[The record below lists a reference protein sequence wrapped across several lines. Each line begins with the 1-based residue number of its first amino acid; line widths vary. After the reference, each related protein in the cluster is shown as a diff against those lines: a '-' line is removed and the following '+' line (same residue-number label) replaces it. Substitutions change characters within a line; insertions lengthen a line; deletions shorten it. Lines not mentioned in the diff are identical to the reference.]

1 MQRELDGS
9 HGRRLRLVTRHGQ
22 VEGQLR
28 TNPHVSTLHYLN
40 VTAMSQSLVV
50 LHPPIEPSSGWN
62 IAEGALA
69 LSIDSV
75 LFAQEMSEYKPIP
88 GDPAAAAKY
97 GRCAIR
103 LNVGDY
109 AVEGFL
115 HLPPG
120 TDPFTRLN
128 QDRHAFFA
136 LSAVSVM
143 GPDAQFAAPFLAI
156 KRSEVIAIQSLE
168 NESTLDNAVK
178 RETAAPC

>member
-1 MQRELDGS
+1 MQRELDGT
-9 HGRRLRLVTRHGQ
+9 HGRRLRLVTRHGH
-22 VEGQLR
+22 VAGQLR
-28 TNPHVSTLHYLN
+28 TNPRVSTLHYLN
-40 VTAMSQSLVV
+40 VTAMSQSFIV

-75 LFAQEMSEYKPIP
+75 LFATEVSEYIPLP
-88 GDPAAAAKY
+88 GDPAAAAEY
-97 GRCAIR
+97 ERCAIR

-115 HLPPG
+115 HVPRG
-120 TDPFTRLN
+120 SNPFARLN
-128 QDRHAFFA
+128 QDRHTFFA

-156 KRSEVIAIQSLE
+156 KRSEVIAIQGVE
-168 NESTLDNAVK
+168 NDTMLGKAV
-178 RETAAPC
+178 EPEVATNC